1 MNYEIESAKDLTL
14 RSQGMKVAVF
24 KNNKEIQ
31 MLTQKSSSNKTQ
43 TNNPEIKNTTNPR
56 DRGAMLL

>member
-1 MNYEIESAKDLTL
+1 MNYEIESAKDLIL

-31 MLTQKSSSNKTQ
+31 TLTQKSSSNKTQ